1 METRSATRRKEEAA
15 ASPAMGTRAA
25 RKSKTTAAGGA
36 RAARGN
42 KQAAAATEREE
53 ATARAIAGTRS
64 GQSPPPEV
72 EIDAEAELS
81 TRKRPHAEGEEGD
94 SALAKRVCDEA
105 EEEEEDDDD
114 DNDDDDEEAAQVFDF
129 RHVWTELYSAEG
141 NFEDITNIPPMRYTD
156 DAETIYAECYAAVQV
171 YAVEVTQIR
180 CGLRWPI
187 EVYGHVAVRDSID
200 RKRNLIFSRGRDN
213 CQTLTAE
220 DSSLV
225 LTGPSRYVIGLDNP
239 DFEVELKVKGI
250 TETKDKVMSL
260 TAFTY
265 NCICSDGRVET
276 RTRSNKR
283 GTVQLTFAVLSA
295 TVEATFEVKIINGAW
310 DSSLRPH
317 IFASTHHLPCMK
329 CVLLDPR
336 EGPMV
341 VSGDGSVQL
350 TRSVVSVEL
359 LGGLKLTAEACDG
372 KTVDSGTVI
381 FKPQR
386 AGRTDGYLNLKGCK
400 MAVRIAWSRL
410 SFF

>member
-1 METRSATRRKEEAA
+1 METRSGRRRKEEEAA
-15 ASPAMGTRAA
+15 ASPAAGMRAA
-25 RKSKTTAAGGA
+25 RKSKATAAVGA
-36 RAARGN
+36 LAARGN
-42 KQAAAATEREE
+42 KQAAAATKREE
-53 ATARAIAGTRS
+53 ARALAIAGTGS

-81 TRKRPHAEGEEGD
+81 TRKRPQVEGEEGG
-94 SALAKRVCDEA
+94 SESAKRVRDDA
-105 EEEEEDDDD
+105 VEEEEV
-114 DNDDDDEEAAQVFDF
+114 DEEAAQVFDF
-129 RHVWTELYSAEG
+129 RRVWNELYSAQG
-141 NFEDITNIPPMRYTD
+141 NFEDITDIPPMRYTD
-156 DAETIYAECYAAVQV
+156 DAETIYAKCYAAVQV

-180 CGLRWPI
+180 CGLQWPI
-187 EVYGHVAVRDSID
+187 EVFGHVAVRDSID

-225 LTGPSRYVIGLDNP
+225 LTGPSRYVIGSDNP

-250 TETKDKVMSL
+250 TETEDKVLSL
-260 TAFTY
+260 LAFTY

-276 RTRSNKR
+276 KTRSNKR

-295 TVEATFEVKIINGAW
+295 TVEATFEVKIVNGSW

-317 IFASTHHLPCMK
+317 LFASTHHLPRMK

-341 VSGDGSVQL
+341 VSGDGSVKL

-359 LGGLKLTAEACDG
+359 LGGLKLTAEALGDE
-372 KTVDSGTVI
+372 KTVVDSGTVI

-386 AGRTDGYLNLKGCK
+386 AGRADGFLNLKGCK